1 MRRETLLYICAALLL
16 LTPVFHI
23 IAAAAG
29 IIESPSSRQMT
40 FLAAGTIIPGLAVLI
55 IHRLARHRAD
65 TASEEKSEE
74 LKWMSLV
81 YDNTDEIIMVLN
93 QYAQVLS
100 FNQALTRTLFFSR
113 EDIIGHPLRAIIHN
127 DYYNNKRINEKILTR
142 LKEVFS
148 GSETTLI
155 CSCRRKDDNEPV
167 TVTFRMIPVM
177 EGAELRNI
185 LIIGGPMQP
194 DTLTKNYL
202 VRETSNYVL
211 DNNLSQ
217 IFLLCHRLTRNLE
230 DRLPKNTI
238 LMAQI
243 GLQEVFM
250 NSIEHG
256 NLEIDYEKKTS
267 LKMQKGNYW
276 EILISECNPDFLANR
291 KIHVSYFMDRE
302 RVVYTIRDEGKG
314 FDWRRF
320 MNADREVIEKG
331 LLSDYHGVGLQIVKN
346 VFEVGFN
353 DTGNEVTLTRNFNA
367 REIPVA

>member
-1 MRRETLLYICAALLL
+1 
-16 LTPVFHI
+16 
-23 IAAAAG
+23 
-29 IIESPSSRQMT
+29 
-40 FLAAGTIIPGLAVLI
+40 
-55 IHRLARHRAD
+55 
-65 TASEEKSEE
+65 
-74 LKWMSLV
+74 
-81 YDNTDEIIMVLN
+81 
-93 QYAQVLS
+93 VLS

-113 EDIIGHPLRAIIHN
+113 EDIIGHPFRTIIHN
-127 DYYNNKRINEKILTR
+127 DYYSNKRINEKILTR

-167 TVTFRMIPVM
+167 TVTFRLIPVM
-177 EGAELRNI
+177 DGTELRNI
-185 LIIGGPMQP
+185 LVIGGPMQP

-202 VRETSNYVL
+202 VRETSSYVL

-230 DRLPKNTI
+230 DRLPRSTI

-256 NLEIDYEKKTS
+256 NLEIDYEQKTS

-276 EILISECNPDFLANR
+276 EILVSACNQEYLTHR
-291 KIHVSYFMDRE
+291 KIHVSYLMDRE

-314 FDWRRF
+314 FDWRGY

-346 VFEVGFN
+346 VFEVAFN
-353 DTGNEVTLTRNFNA
+353 EAGNEVTLTRNFSA
-367 REIPVA
+367 RELPGV